1 MTGPGQ
7 VKDRICV
14 MAGPGR
20 RGLAAPYRV
29 GMRPHSVV
37 RQARHFCWRDK
48 SNRGEHF
55 VILDL
60 AMAPQ
65 ICRIA
70 LAPGCWQGR
79 TNARG

>member
-20 RGLAAPYRV
+20 RGLAATYRV

-37 RQARHFCWRDK
+37 RQARHFVGATK
-48 SNRGEHF
+48 ATEGNIS
-55 VILDL
+55 
-60 AMAPQ
+60 
-65 ICRIA
+65 
-70 LAPGCWQGR
+70 
-79 TNARG
+79 